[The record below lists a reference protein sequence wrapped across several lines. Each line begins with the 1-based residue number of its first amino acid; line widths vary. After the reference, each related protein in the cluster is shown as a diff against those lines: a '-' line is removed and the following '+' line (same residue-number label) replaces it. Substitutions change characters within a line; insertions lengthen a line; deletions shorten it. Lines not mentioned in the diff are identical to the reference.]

1 MTRRII
7 GVLLAIVL
15 AIAGTAAVFAYVSTA
30 EERAAASQEAVQVV
44 LANERIPAG
53 TSVARLREQ
62 ELVREVVMPASSV
75 PDGALT
81 SITEDLADLEDQVVT
96 ADLHPDQLLM
106 RRAFGPPAQLTG
118 GLAVPDTKV
127 AVSVRIDVHQQVA
140 GYVRPGSH
148 IAIFNTYG
156 SDDDDEI
163 DEAADNTR
171 TRLLLPRVEVLAVG
185 VFGDGG
191 VTTTTA
197 DEDEEGR
204 SGLVLTVAVSQD
216 EAERLIHASRTG
228 QLYLALLTDTSE
240 IEPGPG
246 VDSRNL
252 FP

>member
-7 GVLLAIVL
+7 GVLLAIIL
-15 AIAGTAAVFAYVSTA
+15 AIAGTGLVFLWINTA
-30 EERAAASQEAVQVV
+30 EERVAASQEAVQVV

-53 TSVARLREQ
+53 TSGARLREQ

-75 PDGALT
+75 PEGALS
-81 SITEDLADLEDQVVT
+81 SIIEDLADLEDQVVT
-96 ADLHPDQLLM
+96 SDLHPDQLLM

-163 DEAADNTR
+163 DEGADNTR